1 MQRLFRMTAAL
12 IASLMVLFA
21 AGPVLASAQA
31 GVTSATTYE
40 STLFGYEV
48 EWTED
53 WEVVEN
59 FTRSIEGMDQLRIL
73 NSTIG
78 IWVDIWGMDTNRTA
92 ESMMGPYT
100 DLLVNSEL
108 SIDVE
113 SEELETSLPGAAVVV
128 YNYLFGSNQTP
139 LEELTE
145 FRTIDGAFI
154 ITSVKAAPER
164 SVLAATLVST
174 QITIDGDPIFPAL
187 FEGDADTGDDT
198 DVDEDEDVDDTDV
211 DEDEDENDTP
221 VAGDGL
227 NGNVYVSPNF
237 GVALSFDESQW
248 EVIEEVEAEDE
259 DGRDVLSLSLI
270 DPFARLWLES
280 YGTITSASDCIES
293 ASAEATPAD
302 LDVEILEDEDGEEI
316 EGSSRGVAWT
326 AYTWEDEDGEGWAA
340 YVECRAIPGQTG
352 VFVVTMIT
360 ALDDYEDAYEAL
372 AELLTSVN
380 LEDGEPEVIFDAV
393 DTSDE
398 DEDVSEDDQDADE
411 DENQSDASGTVYES
425 PTWGFTLTID
435 EGTWE
440 IGRERSRNDVDTLTL
455 EGDDDMFLE
464 MSAFELGRRD
474 DAQSCAEDAVDN
486 FDFEIDV
493 AEEDDADGTY
503 SVLGSYVDD
512 DDEEWAIV
520 ITCFEDPS
528 GDFVVQFVGEAP
540 IDLEDD
546 LLDAMEPLVN
556 SIEFP

>member
-1 MQRLFRMTAAL
+1 
-12 IASLMVLFA
+12 
-21 AGPVLASAQA
+21 
-31 GVTSATTYE
+31 
-40 STLFGYEV
+40 
-48 EWTED
+48 
-53 WEVVEN
+53 
-59 FTRSIEGMDQLRIL
+59 
-73 NSTIG
+73 
-78 IWVDIWGMDTNRTA
+78 
-92 ESMMGPYT
+92 
-100 DLLVNSEL
+100 
-108 SIDVE
+108 
-113 SEELETSLPGAAVVV
+113 
-128 YNYLFGSNQTP
+128 
-139 LEELTE
+139 
-145 FRTIDGAFI
+145 
-154 ITSVKAAPER
+154 
-164 SVLAATLVST
+164 
-174 QITIDGDPIFPAL
+174 
-187 FEGDADTGDDT
+187 
-198 DVDEDEDVDDTDV
+198 
-211 DEDEDENDTP
+211 
-221 VAGDGL
+221 
-227 NGNVYVSPNF
+227 
-237 GVALSFDESQW
+237 
-248 EVIEEVEAEDE
+248 
-259 DGRDVLSLSLI
+259 
-270 DPFARLWLES
+270 
-280 YGTITSASDCIES
+280 
-293 ASAEATPAD
+293 
-302 LDVEILEDEDGEEI
+302 
-316 EGSSRGVAWT
+316 
-326 AYTWEDEDGEGWAA
+326 
-340 YVECRAIPGQTG
+340 
-352 VFVVTMIT
+352 
-360 ALDDYEDAYEAL
+360 
-372 AELLTSVN
+372 
-380 LEDGEPEVIFDAV
+380 VIFDAV